1 MSKLDYTP
9 LKTYENIEIQLG
21 STELKR
27 GFANMVKHGVVMD
40 VTNPT
45 QAGIAEDAGA
55 VAVMVLD
62 KLPADIRGKGGVA
75 RMATASAIKEV
86 METISIPVM
95 AKCRIGHTQ
104 EAHLLQE
111 LGVDM
116 IDESEVLTPANEAS
130 HVWKWPFTVP
140 FINGCRNL
148 GEALRRVEEGTAMI
162 RTKGEAGTGD
172 VSEAIRHMRLVNKGI
187 RDVVGAKDNPQEL
200 LILAR
205 EMRVSYETALKVGE
219 LGRLQVVNFAAG
231 GIATP
236 ADAAMMMRMSCDG
249 VFVGSGIYKSEDPEN
264 RAAAIVY
271 AVTHWEN
278 PDKVLEAQEMVNEKL
293 AMAGLGISSMAE
305 EAKIQS
311 RGSNI

>member
-1 MSKLDYTP
+1 MNNSNFEP
-9 LKTYENIEIQLG
+9 LKSYSDVEIQLG
-21 STELKR
+21 STTLKR

-62 KLPADIRGKGGVA
+62 QLPADIRGRGGVA
-75 RMATASAIKEV
+75 RMASAEAIKEV
-86 METISIPVM
+86 MEVISIPVM

-104 EAHLLQE
+104 EAYLLQE

-116 IDESEVLTPANEAS
+116 IDESEVLTPANDAS
-130 HVWKWPFTVP
+130 HVWKWPFTIP
-140 FINGCRNL
+140 FVNGCRDL
-148 GEALRRVEEGTAMI
+148 GEAIRRIEEGSAMI

-187 RDVVGAKDNPQEL
+187 RDVVAAKDNPEEL

-205 EMRVSYETALKVGE
+205 DMKVSYESALKVAE
-219 LGRLQVVNFAAG
+219 LGRLPVVNFAAG

-236 ADAAMMMRMSCDG
+236 ADAAMMMRMKCDG
-249 VFVGSGIYKSEDPEN
+249 VFVGSGIYKSQDPEN
-264 RAAAIVY
+264 RATAIVY
-271 AVTHWEN
+271 ATTYWNN
-278 PDKVLEAQEMVNEKL
+278 PDKVLEAQSMVNENL
-293 AMAGLGISSMAE
+293 AMPGLGISRMDNE
-305 EAKIQS
+305 DKIQH
-311 RGSNI
+311 RGSNL

>member
-1 MSKLDYTP
+1 MANLDYEP
-9 LKTYENIEIQLG
+9 LKSYKDVEIQLG

-27 GFANMVKHGVVMD
+27 GFAKMVSHGVVMD

-62 KLPADIRGKGGVA
+62 QLPADIRGRGGVA
-75 RMATASAIKEV
+75 RMASAESIKEV
-86 METISIPVM
+86 MDVISIPVM

-111 LGVDM
+111 LGIDM
-116 IDESEVLTPANEAS
+116 VDESEVLTPANEAS

-140 FINGCRNL
+140 FVNGCRDL
-148 GEALRRVEEGTAMI
+148 GEAMRRIEEGAAMI

-172 VSEAIRHMRLVNKGI
+172 VSEAIRHMRMVNQGITELVGVKNEPEELMI
-187 RDVVGAKDNPQEL
+187 R
-200 LILAR
+200 AR
-205 EMRVSYETALKVGE
+205 EWRVGYETARQVAE
-219 LGRLQVVNFAAG
+219 LGRLPVINFAAG

-236 ADAAMMMRMSCDG
+236 ADAAQMMRMKCDG
-249 VFVGSGIYKSEDPEN
+249 VFVGSGIYKSQDPEN

-271 AVTHWEN
+271 ATTFWEN
-278 PDKVLEAQEMVNEKL
+278 PDKVLEAQMMVNETL
-293 AMAGLGISSMAE
+293 AMPGKGISRMEDSD
-305 EAKIQS
+305 KIQT
-311 RGSNI
+311 RGANI

>member
-1 MSKLDYTP
+1 MTSLDYKP
-9 LKTYENIEIQLG
+9 LKEYEDTEIQLG

-62 KLPADIRGKGGVA
+62 KLPADIRAVGGVA
-75 RMATASAIKEV
+75 RMATSAAIRGTI
-86 METISIPVM
+86 ETISIPVM

-104 EAHLLQE
+104 EAYLLQE

-116 IDESEVLTPANEAS
+116 IDESEVLTPANVAS

-140 FINGCRNL
+140 FVNGCRDL
-148 GEALRRVEEGTAMI
+148 GEALRRIEEGTAMI

-172 VSEAIRHMRLVNKGI
+172 VSEAIRHMRLVNKGL
-187 RDVVGAKDNPQEL
+187 RDVLGAKDDPQEL

-205 EMRVSYETALKVGE
+205 EMKVNYETLLKVIAD
-219 LGRLQVVNFAAG
+219 GRLPVVNFAAG

-236 ADAAMMMRMSCDG
+236 ADGAMMMRMGCDG
-249 VFVGSGIYKSEDPEN
+249 VFVGSGIYKSQDPEN
-264 RAAAIVY
+264 RASAIVY
-271 AVTHWEN
+271 AVTHWN
-278 PDKVLEAQEMVNEKL
+278 SPDKVLEAQSMVNETL
-293 AMAGLGISSMAE
+293 AMPGLGVATMDDQS
-305 EAKIQS
+305 KIQK

>member
-1 MSKLDYTP
+1 MSNTNFKP
-9 LKTYENIEIQLG
+9 LKEYADIEIQLG
-21 STELKR
+21 STQLKR
-27 GFANMVKHGVVMD
+27 GFANMVKHGVIMD
-40 VTNPT
+40 VTNTT

-62 KLPADIRGKGGVA
+62 KLPADIRARGGVA
-75 RMATASAIKEV
+75 RMANAAAIKEV
-86 METISIPVM
+86 MENISIPVM

-104 EAHLLQE
+104 EAYLLQE
-111 LGVDM
+111 LGVDT
-116 IDESEVLTPANEAS
+116 IDESEVLTPANVAS

-140 FINGCRNL
+140 FVNGCRDL
-148 GEALRRVEEGTAMI
+148 GEALRRIEEGSAMI

-172 VSEAIRHMRLVNKGI
+172 VSEAIRHMRAVNNGMSQ
-187 RDVVGAKDNPQEL
+187 VLGAKDNYEEL

-205 EMRVSYETALKVGE
+205 QMKVSIETLLKVIDA
-219 LGRLQVVNFAAG
+219 GRLPVVNFSAG

-236 ADAAMMMRMSCDG
+236 ADAAMMMRMNCDG

-278 PDKVLEAQEMVNEKL
+278 ADKVLEAQQMVNETK
-293 AMAGLGISSMAE
+293 AMAGLGIAE
-305 EAKIQS
+305 MEDNQKIQT
-311 RGSNI
+311 RGSNL